1 MSDPNVSDHEEV
13 EENASAS
20 AEESPASPKKAAA
33 SEEAAE
39 AASEEA
45 AAGDEASGEADS
57 EEPGKKGWAAAALTR
72 DPRAGSGFLGKRTA
86 TQSGKQEVSPV
97 DEEEAAE
104 KDIADADLSLDDKI
118 LFYKER
124 ECLLL
129 LLEARKLL
137 CSMITRREAVTQRLL
152 EEKRLLE
159 EEERKRGGRLS
170 VQEIQNMLQNSADED
185 DYDMVSGESPLS
197 LSPGAPA
204 VSLCISRAPALV
216 VYFPASLAPL
226 TTRRRDPGAEEE
238 ACHCRPPEPQ
248 AGARFGEARQAYC
261 AAHQEQD
268 VASGCDRRLQGP
280 QESEE
285 ERRARPDG
293 GQAAGGSRFSL
304 LQLSLPLC

>member
-20 AEESPASPKKAAA
+20 AEESPATPKEAAA
-33 SEEAAE
+33 SEEAA
-39 AASEEA
+39 
-45 AAGDEASGEADS
+45 GDEATGEADS

-104 KDIADADLSLDDKI
+104 KDIADPDLSLDDKI

-204 VSLCISRAPALV
+204 VSLCISRRSRCLFVFPRVLGTADHAPQR
-216 VYFPASLAPL
+216 SK
-226 TTRRRDPGAEEE
+226 
-238 ACHCRPPEPQ
+238 
-248 AGARFGEARQAYC
+248 
-261 AAHQEQD
+261 
-268 VASGCDRRLQGP
+268 S
-280 QESEE
+280 
-285 ERRARPDG
+285 
-293 GQAAGGSRFSL
+293 
-304 LQLSLPLC
+304 